1 MLQKYRYKETVKKS
15 WAMIQQSPGSDDP
28 YPSLCEAEFPMT
40 RSPSE
45 RSLNEKEEVE
55 EEIWLDLSLQWKLSL
70 GS

>member
-1 MLQKYRYKETVKKS
+1 
-15 WAMIQQSPGSDDP
+15 MIQQSPGSDDP